1 MSISPASSTAA
12 AVPAAA
18 RTVDATPDT
27 TPDTTPDVSATGST
41 TAATGATRLRHVEH
55 DEGREVEGDDDGD
68 EGAEH
73 GERARVSEHGR
84 SYGELASL
92 SSSDPDLFKSITTD
106 ISDRLR
112 SAASGLSAGQG
123 NLLTSLADQ
132 FSKASQTGQL
142 EALQLGTKASREG
155 HHGVRRYAAQ
165 QESHAAK
172 GVDISDLLKG
182 VLKAAYVK

>member
-1 MSISPASSTAA
+1 MTVSPASSSAV

-41 TAATGATRLRHVEH
+41 TATTGATRLQHVEH
-55 DEGREVEGDDDGD
+55 DEGNEVEGDDDGD

-155 HHGVRRYAAQ
+155 HHGVRRYAAH

-172 GVDISDLLKG
+172 GVDLSDLLKG

>member
-1 MSISPASSTAA
+1 MTISPAASTAV

-27 TPDTTPDVSATGST
+27 TPDVSKAGST
-41 TAATGATRLRHVEH
+41 TATTGATRLQHVEH
-55 DEGREVEGDDDGD
+55 DEGNEVEGDDDGD

-92 SSSDPDLFKSITTD
+92 SSSNPDLFKSITTD

-112 SAASGLSAGQG
+112 SAAAGLSAGQG

-142 EALQLGTKASREG
+142 EALQLGTKAAREG
-155 HHGVRRYAAQ
+155 HHGVRRYAQQ